1 MSQNKKETYKQN
13 GLGCMSFIKV
23 EGNEKPSGP
32 CGPCLKK
39 TANTN
44 LWPTTFNASRIP
56 AAHVNGTKQTTT
68 TASDGWGFKS

>member
-1 MSQNKKETYKQN
+1 
-13 GLGCMSFIKV
+13 MSFIKV
-23 EGNEKPSGP
+23 EGNEKP

-44 LWPTTFNASRIP
+44 LWQTTFYASRIP
-56 AAHVNGTKQTTT
+56 AVHVDGTKQTTT